1 MGGTQQMFIRGG
13 SAPRSNHLPFYI
25 PFFQEKGIPFIYPLM
40 PYSGDRMVR
49 FSFSTVME
57 AKRYV
62 LSRKI
67 ADLPCL
73 LLCIPLNLCT
83 CKCTIFY
90 IGINH

>member
-57 AKRYV
+57 GTYFPEKLLTYLVYCFASLLTCVRVKA
-62 LSRKI
+62 LSFI
-67 ADLPCL
+67 
-73 LLCIPLNLCT
+73 
-83 CKCTIFY
+83 
-90 IGINH
+90 